1 MPYRMEGGRDTPN
14 MMDFSKSAISP
25 DKVRL
30 LRAEGYSD
38 EQIQAMIA
46 EGSMTGQELY
56 NVGEEADIF
65 KGRTSYPLIPE
76 SITESAKDLLDNSDI
91 AKYGFGYKRNEGS
104 NQSLIGAP
112 MGAARYLKEK
122 MQSADKSDLSEGIRQ
137 SQIVR
142 DPIGSSNILSLID
155 RGIEVPRRA
164 FNQVVD
170 GFGELTKEEGG
181 IDNLVAQVENARQS
195 DFARDPFG
203 VLGDLANRGKNAYL
217 GLEGDAINA
226 VDKLG
231 YAFSGLGGISKNK
244 NTGNDEV
251 VSQEQNNEVV
261 SQEQIE
267 AARRRDK
274 VEALKNTPSALQADL
289 ATGIN
294 AGNSPE
300 GLEEMVDAGDAG
312 GVKVN
317 PRAASRM
324 AQGLALA
331 QLGAGIA
338 SGDLGKGISDAS
350 TMFAAQTDRELDNA
364 REDRNQK
371 MLEKY
376 YGRKNINALSF
387 EDAYDI
393 VLKQNEDPITGEL
406 RDGVTSAD
414 LVMQANSLMQSQSS
428 NKAQGYNQQKPA
440 SERYSITTP

>member
-1 MPYRMEGGRDTPN
+1 MLVPSEQEDRVGG
-14 MMDFSKSAISP
+14 S
-25 DKVRL
+25 
-30 LRAEGYSD
+30 
-38 EQIQAMIA
+38 
-46 EGSMTGQELY
+46 
-56 NVGEEADIF
+56 
-65 KGRTSYPLIPE
+65 IPE
-76 SITESAKDLLDNSDI
+76 IYGKLKDAFPMLVPSFLDDN
-91 AKYGFGYKRNEGS
+91 KT
-104 NQSLIGAP
+104 
-112 MGAARYLKEK
+112 
-122 MQSADKSDLSEGIRQ
+122 
-137 SQIVR
+137 VR
-142 DPIGSSNILSLID
+142 DSSLDSMPD
-155 RGIEVPRRA
+155 EA
-164 FNQVVD
+164 
-170 GFGELTKEEGG
+170 K
-181 IDNLVAQVENARQS
+181 AASNAR
-195 DFARDPFG
+195 
-203 VLGDLANRGKNAYL
+203 
-217 GLEGDAINA
+217 
-226 VDKLG
+226 
-231 YAFSGLGGISKNK
+231 
-244 NTGNDEV
+244 
-251 VSQEQNNEVV
+251 
-261 SQEQIE
+261 E

-274 VEALKNTPSALQADL
+274 IEALKNTPSALQADL

-393 VLKQNEDPITGEL
+393 VLNQNLDFITGEL
-406 RDGVTSAD
+406 KDGVTSAD